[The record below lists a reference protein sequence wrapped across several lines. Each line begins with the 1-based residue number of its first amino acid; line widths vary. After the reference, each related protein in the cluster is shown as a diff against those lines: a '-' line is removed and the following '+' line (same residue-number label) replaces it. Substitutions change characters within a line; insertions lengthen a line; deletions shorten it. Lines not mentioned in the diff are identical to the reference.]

1 MNTYVILMRGINVG
15 GKNKVPMIG
24 LKKCLELQFQIPWT
38 NLNHFWI
45 LASAG
50 MDTVEVFVI

>member
-24 LKKCLELQFQIPWT
+24 LKKCLELQFQIPRTDYT
-38 NLNHFWI
+38 NF
-45 LASAG
+45 LAA
-50 MDTVEVFVI
+50 